1 MARFNL
7 QPKILLKNE
16 AAMSNQNSPGRFIC
30 NTCPSIHFFSNIQLK
45 VKYWC
50 IACLP
55 YNDKGQTSC
64 HAFNFQPCFQVLG
77 PRRTNCTCI
86 TLHKLPFEHIN
97 VKTHWSLGS
106 NLFILQNSENP
117 LEYAAES
124 KNTIRHLMQW

>member
-7 QPKILLKNE
+7 QPKWSILLKNE
-16 AAMSNQNSPGRFIC
+16 AAMCNQNSPGK
-30 NTCPSIHFFSNIQLK
+30 Q
-45 VKYWC
+45 YWC

-55 YNDKGQTSC
+55 YRYNDKGQTSC